1 MPDVFVVTFA
11 AVPGDAIPP
20 EVRLKKLLKFALRA
34 TGLRCV
40 GLASTNPPDCSEI
53 KQSTARPPESPV
65 THPGDR
71 MTKDTNPP
79 LRMRGR
85 PQNGSDTAA
94 N

>member
-20 EVRLKKLLKFALRA
+20 DVRLRRLLKFALRA

-40 GLASTNPPDCSEI
+40 GLATPNPPSCSGIE
-53 KQSTARPPESPV
+53 QSTGTGPECPT

-71 MTKDTNPP
+71 MTKDTNQPA
-79 LRMRGR
+79 RTRGR
-85 PQNGSDTAA
+85 RQNGSNASTD
-94 N
+94 